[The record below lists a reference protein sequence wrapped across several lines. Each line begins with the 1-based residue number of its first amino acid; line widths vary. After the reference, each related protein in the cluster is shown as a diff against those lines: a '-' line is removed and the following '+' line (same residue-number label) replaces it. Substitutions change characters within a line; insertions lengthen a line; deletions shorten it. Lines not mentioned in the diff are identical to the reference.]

1 MTQLIRLEDTG
12 QRTIDDTTNVF
23 TNKVNGGTGFNIAVN
38 QVSFS
43 QGLELDNK
51 TEVNNFINPTI
62 GTAGSSSGK
71 ITLAGSLDVNG
82 GNTVILKH
90 IAQLARTR
98 GLIKVYGNE
107 SAYLPNFIAYN
118 DGVGTAQNFS
128 DEALISS
135 GNPAYARVNSVSI
148 RQLADSP
155 FRVVYA
161 ITLLVHS
168 EIQQ

>member
-82 GNTVILKH
+82 GST
-90 IAQLARTR
+90 
-98 GLIKVYGNE
+98 
-107 SAYLPNFIAYN
+107 
-118 DGVGTAQNFS
+118 
-128 DEALISS
+128 ISS
-135 GNPAYARVNSVSI
+135 NTRFNKSI
-148 RQLADSP
+148 W
-155 FRVVYA
+155 
-161 ITLLVHS
+161 
-168 EIQQ
+168 E